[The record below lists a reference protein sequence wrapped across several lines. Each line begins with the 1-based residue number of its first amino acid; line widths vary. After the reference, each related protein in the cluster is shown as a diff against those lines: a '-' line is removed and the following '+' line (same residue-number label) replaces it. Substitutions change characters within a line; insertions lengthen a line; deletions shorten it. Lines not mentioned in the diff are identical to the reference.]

1 MNQLPTGQN
10 LGQRFPVSLLT
21 GFLGSGK
28 TTVLNHL
35 LRHSDMARTVVV
47 VNEFGD
53 VGLDH
58 ELIESS
64 TEDMILLQSGCLCCS
79 IRGDLIDT
87 LRKLFLR
94 QVRGEMPPFDRV
106 VIETTGLADP
116 APILHTL
123 MRDPLISARFRL
135 DGVITT
141 VDSATGSATL
151 DRQIESVKQAAVA
164 DRLLLTK
171 TDLVEARVTDRL
183 VSRLRALNP
192 AAPIIRVANGEVEPS
207 RLFDA
212 GLYNPATKSLDVQ
225 RWLQAEAYL
234 PPEQGHDHAH
244 GHHHHGERGHHH
256 HGHGSSHD
264 DDAAEEG
271 HAPLHHH
278 DHIHDVNR
286 HDEHIKSVC
295 LVMDEPVNGDALDR
309 WLEVLLMLKGPDIL
323 RVKGIVNVEGLS
335 GPCIIHGVQHVFHPP
350 VMMKKWPS
358 ADRRTRIVFITRDV
372 DEAMLRDTW
381 KLFSAQEGEEL
392 QEAIALNKR
401 NAEALATR
409 QSPQVASVEG

>member
-1 MNQLPTGQN
+1 MSQT

-35 LRHSDMARTVVV
+35 LRDPDMAKTVVV
-47 VNEFGD
+47 VNEFGE

-64 TEDMILLQSGCLCCS
+64 SEEMILLQSGCLCCS
-79 IRGDLIDT
+79 IRGDLIET
-87 LRKLFLR
+87 LGSLFMR

-141 VDSATGSATL
+141 VDAATGWTTL

-171 TDLVEARVTDRL
+171 TDLADAAATDRL
-183 VSRLRALNP
+183 QRRLRALNP
-192 AAPIIRVANGEVEPS
+192 AAPIIPVANGEVEPA

-212 GLYNPATKSLDVQ
+212 GLYNPKTKSLDVQ

-234 PPEQGHDHAH
+234 TPEAKHAHAHDH
-244 GHHHHGERGHHH
+244 GHHNHRHKDHDHDQGH
-256 HGHGSSHD
+256 
-264 DDAAEEG
+264 AAEETG
-271 HAPLHHH
+271 HAHHHHH
-278 DHIHDVNR
+278 DHVHDVNR
-286 HDEHIKSVC
+286 HDEHIKAVC
-295 LVMDEPVNGDALDR
+295 LVLDEPVNGDAFDR
-309 WLEVLLMLKGPDIL
+309 WLEALLLLKGPDIL
-323 RVKGIVNVEGLS
+323 RVKGIVNVVGLS
-335 GPCIIHGVQHVFHPP
+335 GPFVIHGVQHIFHPP

-381 KLFSAQEGEEL
+381 KLFSAETDEDL
-392 QEAIALNKR
+392 QAAIALNTR
-401 NAEALATR
+401 NAEALAKR
-409 QSPQVASVEG
+409 QSPETADVAG

>member
-1 MNQLPTGQN
+1 MSDIQA
-10 LGQRFPVSLLT
+10 QRFPVSLLT

-35 LRHSDMARTVVV
+35 LRHPGMARTVVV

-79 IRGDLIDT
+79 IRGDLIET
-87 LRKLFLR
+87 LRNLFLR

-141 VDSATGSATL
+141 VDAATGSATL

-171 TDLVEARVTDRL
+171 TDLVEAAATHRL
-183 VSRLRALNP
+183 ESRLRALNP

-212 GLYNPATKSLDVQ
+212 GLYNPKTKSLDVQ
-225 RWLQAEAYL
+225 RWLRAEAYL
-234 PPEQGHDHAH
+234 PPEQGHDHKH
-244 GHHHHGERGHHH
+244 GHHHHGE
-256 HGHGSSHD
+256 HGHRDHGLGSDLDHG
-264 DDAAEEG
+264 AGEEG
-271 HAPLHHH
+271 HAPHHQH
-278 DHIHDVNR
+278 DHVHDVNR
-286 HDEHIKSVC
+286 HDDHIRSVC

-309 WLEVLLMLKGPDIL
+309 WLEALLLLKGPDIL
-323 RVKGIVNVEGLS
+323 RVKGIVNVKGLS
-335 GPCIIHGVQHVFHPP
+335 GPFVIHGVQHIFHPP

-381 KLFSAQEGEEL
+381 KLFSAKEGEEL
-392 QEAIALNKR
+392 LEALALNKR
-401 NAEALATR
+401 NAEALARR
-409 QSPQVASVEG
+409 QSQEVAHVAR

>member
-1 MNQLPTGQN
+1 MSQTLA
-10 LGQRFPVSLLT
+10 QRFPVSLLT

-35 LRHSDMARTVVV
+35 LRHPGMAKTVVV

-87 LRKLFLR
+87 LRNLFMR

-123 MRDPLISARFRL
+123 MQDPLIAARFRL

-141 VDSATGSATL
+141 VDAATGSVTL
-151 DRQIESVKQAAVA
+151 DRQVESVKQAAVA

-171 TDLVEARVTDRL
+171 TDLVEAPVSDRL
-183 VSRLRALNP
+183 EGRLRALNP
-192 AAPIIRVANGEVEPS
+192 AAPIIRVSNGEVEPS

-212 GLYNPATKSLDVQ
+212 GLYNPKTKSLDVQ

-234 PPEQGHDHAH
+234 APQRGHDHEH
-244 GHHHHGERGHHH
+244 GHHHHHDE
-256 HGHGSSHD
+256 HGHQDHDHGPSHD
-264 DDAAEEG
+264 HGAPDKG
-271 HAPLHHH
+271 HASEHHH
-278 DHIHDVNR
+278 DHVHDVNR
-286 HDEHIKSVC
+286 HDDHIKSVC
-295 LVMDEPVNGDALDR
+295 LVMDDPVKGDALDR
-309 WLEVLLMLKGPDIL
+309 WLEAVLLLKGPDIL
-323 RVKGIVNVEGLS
+323 RVKGIVNVEGLP
-335 GPCIIHGVQHVFHPP
+335 GPFVIHGVQHIFHPP

-381 KLFSAQEGEEL
+381 KLFATEEGEEL
-392 QEAIALNKR
+392 LEAIAQNKR
-401 NAEALATR
+401 NAEALAKR
-409 QSPQVASVEG
+409 QSKEVADAAG

>member
-1 MNQLPTGQN
+1 MSQT

-35 LRHSDMARTVVV
+35 LRHPGMVKTVVV

-79 IRGDLIDT
+79 IRGDLIET
-87 LRKLFLR
+87 LRNLFLR

-116 APILHTL
+116 APIQHTL

-141 VDSATGSATL
+141 VDAATGSATL

-171 TDLVEARVTDRL
+171 TDLVDAAVTVRL
-183 VSRLRALNP
+183 ERRLRVLNP
-192 AAPIIRVANGEVEPS
+192 AAPIIRVSNGEVEPS

-212 GLYNPATKSLDVQ
+212 GLYNPKTKSLDVQ

-234 PPEQGHDHAH
+234 VSGPGHDH
-244 GHHHHGERGHHH
+244 GHHHHGDHDHQDHHH
-256 HGHGSSHD
+256 DPGHDHD
-264 DDAAEEG
+264 GPGTDHAA
-271 HAPLHHH
+271 HHHH
-278 DHIHDVNR
+278 DHVHDVNR
-286 HDEHIKSVC
+286 HDDHIKVVC
-295 LVMDEPVNGDALDR
+295 LVMDAPVKGDAFDR
-309 WLEVLLMLKGPDIL
+309 WLDALLLLKGPDIL
-323 RVKGIVNVEGLS
+323 RVKGIVNVEGLL
-335 GPCIIHGVQHVFHPP
+335 GPLIIHGVQHVFHPP
-350 VMMKKWPS
+350 VAMKTWPG
-358 ADRRTRIVFITRDV
+358 ADRRTRIVFITRDI

-381 KLFSAQEGEEL
+381 KLFSAEDGKEL

-401 NAEALATR
+401 NAEALAKR
-409 QSPQVASVEG
+409 QSREVVDAAG